1 MSCRRREQEGARFCD
16 GCGTPVGAP
25 EVGRREERLE
35 TQLDTL
41 NGNKLALGTADGWA
55 TAAVLE
61 GIA

>member
-1 MSCRRREQEGARFCD
+1 
-16 GCGTPVGAP
+16 
-25 EVGRREERLE
+25 VGRREERLE